1 MFKDMKDGRNTFYEL
16 NAFIAGSVATSS
28 VVIIL
33 FFSNSNVEWKNHW
46 DTVLTVAVTAIVG
59 VGSVIAV
66 LHQIKI
72 SQVLEQNQR
81 LRRNYA
87 QRAALSHPLSNI
99 LKIQKSLTEELWNRT
114 KDTDS
119 TIGRIQP
126 ISFLTKLATE
136 EDTAPLI
143 NCISDAEN
151 YPANDISRLVALLQ
165 IQNAR
170 IEDNNETI
178 CKTCKTEIDVI
189 TIYGRIVDSLLI
201 YARAQRLLF
210 YARRNDIDYGLTTI
224 EASLQSTLWLL
235 FLLDENSDFQKILNG
250 RIECKDIMWFE

>member
-1 MFKDMKDGRNTFYEL
+1 MKDGRNTFYEL

-114 KDTDS
+114 KDTDP
-119 TIGRIQP
+119 TIPGIQP

-178 CKTCKTEIDVI
+178 CKACKTENEVF

-201 YARAQRLLF
+201 YARSQRLLF

-235 FLLDENSDFQKILNG
+235 SLLDENSDFQKILNG

>member
-1 MFKDMKDGRNTFYEL
+1 MKDGRNTFYEL

-66 LHQIKI
+66 LRQIKI

-114 KDTDS
+114 KDTDP
-119 TIGRIQP
+119 TIPGIQP